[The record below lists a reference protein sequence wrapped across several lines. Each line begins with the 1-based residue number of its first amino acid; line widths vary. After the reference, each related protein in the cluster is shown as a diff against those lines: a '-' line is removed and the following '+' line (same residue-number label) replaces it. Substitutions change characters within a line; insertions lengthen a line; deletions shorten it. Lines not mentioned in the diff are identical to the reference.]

1 MSRPVP
7 SPSMNGM
14 IGSFGTSRV
23 SFAPIVM
30 GWPDLGGEKD
40 GMAIFRISRNADV
53 VRTRNRLRRG
63 ASPADL
69 TLGRAFRDRAR
80 EGGEPF
86 GQKLEPTEPAIRH
99 EDVMHEAVN
108 RRERLLS
115 SVPRR
120 EAVTDVLARRG
131 DVRPEHR
138 TALEGGQA
146 RVEERT
152 ERASPATVAAHSSTS
167 FLESDQR
174 GRA

>member
-1 MSRPVP
+1 
-7 SPSMNGM
+7 
-14 IGSFGTSRV
+14 
-23 SFAPIVM
+23 
-30 GWPDLGGEKD
+30 
-40 GMAIFRISRNADV
+40 
-53 VRTRNRLRRG
+53 
-63 ASPADL
+63 
-69 TLGRAFRDRAR
+69 
-80 EGGEPF
+80 
-86 GQKLEPTEPAIRH
+86 TEPAIRH

-167 FLESDQR
+167 FLEPDQR
-174 GRA
+174 GRARLLDAGAQKRERLFLSGSERVES